1 MKTWEDWANKVESGC
16 ITRGLSIKAIEAYK
30 QALREKVTKEMFS
43 ISSRYAECEAYERAK
58 RDFLH
63 AIETVKPKDE

>member
-1 MKTWEDWANKVESGC
+1 MKTWEDFDKRYSASGLAEAAAKQS
-16 ITRGLSIKAIEAYK
+16 REAYK